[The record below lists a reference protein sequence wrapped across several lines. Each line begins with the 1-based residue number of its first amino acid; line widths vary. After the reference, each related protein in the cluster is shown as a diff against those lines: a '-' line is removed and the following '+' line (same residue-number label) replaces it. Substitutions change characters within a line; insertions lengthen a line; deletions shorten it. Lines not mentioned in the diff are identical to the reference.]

1 MKLEDDSV
9 EEKNPISP
17 FISLCSTTELKR
29 KKKLALITKLNWK
42 LVTICGDKTVTQKNI
57 SQAASSYQRS

>member
-1 MKLEDDSV
+1 MKLEDDCV

-42 LVTICGDKTVTQKNI
+42 
-57 SQAASSYQRS
+57 